1 MVLYIYIYIYV
12 SATQF
17 VSPPSFPYCAYKSI
31 LYISA
36 SISALQIGLSVL
48 FFYIPNIYI
57 NMHKGP
63 PTLDTQWTSSRCR
76 LFLP

>member
-1 MVLYIYIYIYV
+1 MYV

-17 VSPPSFPYCAYKSI
+17 VSTPSFPYCAHKSI

-48 FFYIPNIYI
+48 
-57 NMHKGP
+57 
-63 PTLDTQWTSSRCR
+63 
-76 LFLP
+76 LF

>member
-1 MVLYIYIYIYV
+1 MYV

-17 VSPPSFPYCAYKSI
+17 VSTPSFPYCAYKSI

-48 FFYIPNIYI
+48 FF
-57 NMHKGP
+57 
-63 PTLDTQWTSSRCR
+63 
-76 LFLP
+76 